1 MIEPLWR
8 TVWKFLT
15 ILRREVP
22 CDPEIPLLG
31 IHPEKTTIQKGIC
44 TLKFIAALF
53 TIARRWRQS
62 QCLSTEER
70 IKPMWHIHT
79 GEHCS
84 VIKRNDI
91 GLFVETWMDLESV
104 TE

>member
-8 TVWKFLT
+8 TVWKFLK

-22 CDPEIPLLG
+22 CDPEILLLG

-44 TLKFIAALF
+44 STIYYSWDTEATLM
-53 TIARRWRQS
+53 S
-62 QCLSTEER
+62 
-70 IKPMWHIHT
+70 
-79 GEHCS
+79 
-84 VIKRNDI
+84 IKRGMDEVVVRIQWNI
-91 GLFVETWMDLESV
+91 TQQKKKKGNIFEPVLVVVEPRAFY

>member
-8 TVWKFLT
+8 TVWKFLK